1 MRKFVTST
9 IVVTAWAVSASHAQ
23 TLRKVLEFPK
33 EYAASISLDD
43 AGAAVYA
50 VSSTNQF
57 GTNPGYL
64 KQIVRWDPT
73 TGAGVQITD
82 FEEGVESV
90 SVNDDGTWLAFV
102 SRADP
107 LGTNHDESAEVF
119 VMHPDG
125 TSLAQLT
132 SESFAA
138 FDLLTG
144 SRGVSSAVI
153 SGSGNRVAFVGRINP
168 LGSNS
173 TYKQALFVIDRGG
186 TNLRLLRT
194 DVQPATNTW
203 FVGAFARL
211 VDQSTFDISDDGSKL
226 VYISGSVGGINA
238 NGTGGHSFTSTSQA
252 QSVAL
257 SGNGNKIVYTV
268 GTAPSSSVSVRTFDG
283 NPGTIVG
290 LGQGERAWITD
301 DATSVTLYRPALAPD
316 PAGIWRVASTGGP
329 KTLITQ
335 NLKTLGVSGDGSR
348 IVARGAELFAV
359 DGAGANLQQLTT
371 TSVTPDAP
379 RSFALSSN
387 GSMVS
392 FQSSI
397 DPLGTNPAHDEE
409 WFSYD
414 LDTGQFWQR
423 TGAGAPLP
431 TDNPV
436 VSADDG
442 SVFFV
447 AGINPTGENSCATR
461 QLFRLSPGGVTTQLT
476 YCGDPPPY
484 VQSDYPNFLGV
495 RPDGAA
501 ACFISLDVNNLRYGT
516 YTVRG
521 DGTGRTDLGFSA
533 TPRSPSVAGTGA
545 VSWVALATDAGL
557 FRVKADGTG
566 VQQITTESIYDF
578 PSISADG
585 SVIAWPSGT
594 EDSVWREATQ
604 AITQIPG
611 NYPAFRTPM
620 VTQDAQWV
628 FSEWQ
633 RYHVPSGP
641 SEFVR
646 GGLPDATGARWVSEE
661 SDLTISPSPDFDVT
675 TGSKTTLWLADL
687 NALPA
692 FVVGK
697 TSPTELTWDASPFSL
712 RYDVVRGSIA
722 NLSIA
727 GSTVNLGPVSCLE
740 DDSPDNHTKGYGD
753 PVQPAPGQAFFY
765 LYRGSVGFD
774 AAVGSYGQGSGGKER
789 IAGTGGCNP

>member
-1 MRKFVTST
+1 MRKFVAST

-90 SVNDDGTWLAFV
+90 SVSDDGTWLAFV

-125 TSLAQLT
+125 TGLAQLT
-132 SESFAA
+132 SDGFPA
-138 FDLLTG
+138 FDLLAG

-186 TNLRLLRT
+186 TNLRQLRT

-203 FVGAFARL
+203 FVSSSWVGL
-211 VDQSTFDISDDGSKL
+211 GDQSTFDISDDGSKV

-238 NGTGGHSFTSTSQA
+238 NGTGGHLFSSTSQA

-257 SGNGNKIVYTV
+257 SGNGNKIVYTM
-268 GTAPSSSVSVRTFDG
+268 GTASSSNVSVRTFDG

-290 LGQGERAWITD
+290 LGQGGWAWITD

-329 KTLITQ
+329 KTLVTQ

-447 AGINPTGENSCATR
+447 ANINPTGENSCATR

-484 VQSDYPNFLGV
+484 VQADYPNFLGV

-501 ACFISLDVNNLRYGT
+501 ACFISLDFSYRT

-521 DGTGRTDLGFSA
+521 DGTGRTDLGSSFSS
-533 TPRSPSVAGTGA
+533 PRSPSVAGTGA
-545 VSWVALATDAGL
+545 VSWVALATNAGV
-557 FRVKADGTG
+557 FRVQADGTG
-566 VQQITTESIYDF
+566 VQQISTSEIFDF

-585 SVIAWPSGT
+585 SAIAWPCGT
-594 EDSVWREATQ
+594 ESCLWREATQ
-604 AITQIPG
+604 AITPIPG
-611 NYPAFRTPM
+611 DESDPTPM
-620 VTQDAQWV
+620 VTQDGQWV

-633 RYHVPSGP
+633 RYHVASGA

-661 SDLTISPSPDFDVT
+661 SDLTISRPPDFDVLP

-687 NALPA
+687 NAVPA

-697 TSPTELTWDASPFSL
+697 ISPTELTWDASPFSL
-712 RYDVVRGSIA
+712 RYDVLRGSIA
-722 NLSIA
+722 NLSMDA
-727 GSTVNLGPVSCLE
+727 STVNLGPVSCLE

-774 AAVGSYGQGSGGKER
+774 AAVGSYGQGTGGKER
-789 IAGTGGCNP
+789 VAGAGGCNP